1 MMEISSVKKQWDTY
15 INECNNS
22 DFMDIEK
29 HTSMALKVGSLI
41 QEIEK
46 LNNSLYKI
54 NFLKHSFVGNRTELH
69 REISRIIENGK
80 NN

>member
-1 MMEISSVKKQWDTY
+1 MEISKIKRQWNTY
-15 INECNNS
+15 INDFENS
-22 DFMDIEK
+22 DYMDIEK

-46 LNNSLYKI
+46 LNNSLHKI

-69 REISRIIENGK
+69 REISRIIENRT

>member
-1 MMEISSVKKQWDTY
+1 MEISRIKKQWDTY
-15 INECNNS
+15 INEFEKS
-22 DFMDIEK
+22 DYMDVEK
-29 HTSMALKVGSLI
+29 HTSMALKVGPLL

-69 REISRIIENGK
+69 REISRIIK
-80 NN
+80 N

>member
-1 MMEISSVKKQWDTY
+1 MMDISRVKKQWNNY
-15 INECNNS
+15 INEFENS
-22 DFMDIEK
+22 NFMDIEK

-54 NFLKHSFVGNRTELH
+54 NFLKHSFVGNRTDLH
-69 REISRIIENGK
+69 REISRIIEDCT

>member
-1 MMEISSVKKQWDTY
+1 MEISKIKKQWNTY
-15 INECNNS
+15 INEFENS

-29 HTSMALKVGSLI
+29 HTSMTLKVGSLI

-54 NFLKHSFVGNRTELH
+54 NFLKHSFVGDRIGLH
-69 REISRIIENGK
+69 KEISRIIEGHT

>member
-1 MMEISSVKKQWDTY
+1 MEISRIKKQWDTY
-15 INECNNS
+15 INEFEKCNY
-22 DFMDIEK
+22 MDVEK
-29 HTSMALKVGSLI
+29 HTSMALKVGLLL

-69 REISRIIENGK
+69 REISRIIK
-80 NN
+80 D

>member
-1 MMEISSVKKQWDTY
+1 MEISRIKRQWNTY
-15 INECNNS
+15 INEFENS

-46 LNNSLYKI
+46 LNNSLHKI
-54 NFLKHSFVGNRTELH
+54 NFLKHSFVGNRTDLH
-69 REISRIIENGK
+69 REISRIIENRTNK
-80 NN
+80 